1 MQNKLLTAILAGT
14 MASFMV
20 SACAEESK
28 DVSDTM
34 VDKTV
39 ASTEEVAKTADQGES
54 LMNQPV
60 NFSTPEDVEKTLQN
74 IREKEGDKAY
84 NTLKN
89 TIQYLLVYDL
99 SVGHDKEKLYKKLN
113 GKTPE
118 QIITNVQ
125 R

>member
-14 MASFMV
+14 MASFLV
-20 SACAEESK
+20 TACAEESK
-28 DVSDTM
+28 DGSDT
-34 VDKTV
+34 KAEEPV
-39 ASTEEVAKTADQGES
+39 ASTEEVVNTADS
-54 LMNQPV
+54 VMNQPV

-74 IREKEGDKAY
+74 IREKDGDKAY

-99 SVGHDKEKLYKKLN
+99 SVGHDKEKLYKKLD

-118 QIITNVQ
+118 QIIAIAEH
-125 R
+125 